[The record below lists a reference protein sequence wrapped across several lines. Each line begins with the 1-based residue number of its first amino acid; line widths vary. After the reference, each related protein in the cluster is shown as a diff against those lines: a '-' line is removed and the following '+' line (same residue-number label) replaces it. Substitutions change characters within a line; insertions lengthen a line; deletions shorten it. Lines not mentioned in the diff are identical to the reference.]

1 MTVVVLSEVQ
11 AEEKDIPREKDVSAQ
26 TKGYFPNQHTQRCP
40 IAPADSS
47 LPFKRMQ
54 HHTSG

>member
-26 TKGYFPNQHTQRCP
+26 TGGYFPNQHTQTF
-40 IAPADSS
+40 A
-47 LPFKRMQ
+47 Q
-54 HHTSG
+54 